1 MLNRRL
7 LTALLACAILVLLLS
22 ACKPTCTEAQL
33 QAPVDLDP
41 DGEWNVIDI
50 DAPPPANLVEFTWGY
65 PISTCEPDFFEMY
78 VWTGLEPAS
87 PGGTG
92 RVQYDDEVSPGTWR
106 LYWPIPL
113 QPGNTY
119 YWRQAACLEIG
130 PGDDPCGP
138 STVGQFF
145 TGPECTASDEM
156 LPVDLISPADDATFA
171 VTDDI
176 TFAWDDPT
184 PCLVSY
190 VFWIQISDSPNFD
203 EYLRRIPLLQSV
215 WTVPGDEIPLEE
227 CHTYYWRIK
236 TDPAGA
242 PEDPFS
248 EVRSF
253 YVQSP
258 GEICPMAIEALP
270 IVTVMPIVTPLP
282 MVTTVPTVAVP
293 KEPSVKPP
301 QDTNCRS
308 GPGTAYEVD
317 DTLFA
322 GTQAPVRGRNAE
334 STWLQILSPNL
345 NRLCWVWAGQPGLE
359 IQGELGPLPVVYVE
373 PPTATPVD
381 CESFKDQNSC
391 TAVAACKW
399 IPSAVAVGGRC
410 DEK

>member
-1 MLNRRL
+1 MN
-7 LTALLACAILVLLLS
+7 
-22 ACKPTCTEAQL
+22 
-33 QAPVDLDP
+33 
-41 DGEWNVIDI
+41 
-50 DAPPPANLVEFTWGY
+50 
-65 PISTCEPDFFEMY
+65 
-78 VWTGLEPAS
+78 VWTGLDPAS

-92 RVQYDDEVSPGTWR
+92 RVHYDDEVSPGTWR

-113 QPGNTY
+113 QPGITY
-119 YWRQAACLEIG
+119 YRRQAACLEIG
-130 PGDDPCGP
+130 PGDDPCSP
-138 STVGQFF
+138 SAVGQFF
-145 TGPECTASDEM
+145 TGPECTAADEM

-190 VFWIQISDSPNFD
+190 VFWIQISDSPDFD

-253 YVQSP
+253 YAQSP
-258 GEICPMAIEALP
+258 GEFCPAAIDALP

-282 MVTTVPTVAVP
+282 IVTTVPTVAVP

-301 QDTNCRS
+301 RDTSCRS
-308 GPGTAYEVD
+308 GAGTAYEMD
-317 DTLFA
+317 DTLFT
-322 GTQAPVRGRNAE
+322 GVQAAVRRRIPE

-345 NRLCWVWAGQPGLE
+345 NRLCWIWAGQPGLE
-359 IQGELGPLPVVYVE
+359 IQGELGPLPVIYVA

-410 DEK
+410 GDE